1 LAGIGTGL
9 VVGVGL
15 CLLQQATHII
25 HMDETLYYVAYAPI
39 HIIWWQVAAVCVVAA
54 VVCFLALII
63 PTLIVKNIK
72 PVKAIQ
78 FR

>member
-1 LAGIGTGL
+1 
-9 VVGVGL
+9 
-15 CLLQQATHII
+15 
-25 HMDETLYYVAYAPI
+25 MDEALYYVAYAPI
-39 HIIWWQVAAVCVVAA
+39 NIIWWQVALVCIVAA
-54 VVCFLALII
+54 VVCFMALII